1 MPFSEIEEQDSPRIT
16 PAVQWLIAINVAVYF
31 LQLTLVGPAD
41 VQRALAFEVRDL
53 TERPWTIVTYM
64 FVHAGFW
71 HLALNMWMLWLF
83 GPRLERA
90 WNPKSFTF
98 YYVLCGLGG
107 WLFHLM
113 IARDGSY
120 LLGASAAIYGVMLAY
135 AMRWPDEEV
144 RFFPLVF
151 IAMKVRW
158 YVVLLV
164 GLNLAQGL
172 WDLNRGGGGG
182 VAYLAHLGGLFVGY
196 LYLRFSA
203 AHGIDRLRR
212 RMSPLPDIPD
222 EAPRAIPRSQ
232 PRSRE
237 RTNEIDDIVARSNA
251 MAAQHH
257 ESATPTL
264 TSKVG
269 KKKADELNY
278 VLDKISERGI
288 ESLTSDERRL
298 LEELSK
304 PLRSK

>member
-158 YVVLLV
+158 YVALLV

-269 KKKADELNY
+269 KQKADELNY

-304 PLRSK
+304 RLRSK

>member
-1 MPFSEIEEQDSPRIT
+1 MPFSEIDEQDYPRIT

-83 GPRLERA
+83 GPRLEHA
-90 WNPKSFTF
+90 WNSRSFSF

-135 AMRWPDEEV
+135 AMRWPDEEI

-203 AHGIDRLRR
+203 AHGIDRLRQ
-212 RMSPLPDIPD
+212 RMSPLPDISD

-251 MAAQHH
+251 MAAQHQR
-257 ESATPTL
+257 SATPTL

-288 ESLTSDERRL
+288 ESLTTDERRL
-298 LEELSK
+298 LDEMSK
-304 PLRSK
+304 RLRSQ